1 MGYRL
6 RIGKI
11 SKIAH
16 EKYKDLET
24 EEDVRRVA
32 GLSEGEGVY
41 RCLPEY
47 TELYEIGKYVDH
59 SVNTIPFFKFD
70 LPENDFSI
78 ASREW
83 LLDLIEQYR
92 VKIHAWYDFLN
103 QAIIEKRIPKGCS
116 VPSECKTI
124 NGAMYSLNKE
134 FVEDSAYGPHSPVAE
149 LYGQIEKRV
158 TLWSEKFVKPYVLE
172 EDSKE
177 LTNDWSYEYAIFN
190 LLHILHTFDWEN
202 DYMIYSGW

>member
-24 EEDVRRVA
+24 EEDVQRVA
-32 GLSEGEGVY
+32 GLDDGEGVY

-59 SVNTIPFFKFD
+59 SVNTTPFFKFD

-78 ASREW
+78 ASKEW

-92 VKIHAWYDFLN
+92 VKIHAWYVFLN
-103 QAIIEKRIPKGCS
+103 QAIDAKRIPKGCA
-116 VPSECKTI
+116 VPSECKAI
-124 NGAMYSLNKE
+124 NGVVYSLNQIFIE
-134 FVEDSAYGPHSPVAE
+134 NEIYGPQSPVSG
-149 LYGQIEKRV
+149 LHDQIEKRA
-158 TLWSEKFVKPYVLE
+158 TLWSGKFVKPYILE
-172 EDSKE
+172 EGTKE
-177 LTNDWSYEYAIFN
+177 LTRDWSYEYSIFN
-190 LLHILHTFDWEN
+190 LLYILHTFDWEN